1 MKRIL
6 DVTLAV
12 AIAAAA
18 ALGTLAR
25 ADDSKTTEILDK
37 AIKALGGAEKLEK
50 AQATSEKAKGKL
62 TIEGNENS
70 ITSQAITQG
79 IDRHRG
85 EFEGEFNGNKFKGL
99 SILNGDKGWRMFG
112 DMVMEMDQDAVKN
125 EKRSVYLSV
134 VAETVLPLKGKG
146 FKVESAPD
154 EKVGGKPAA
163 GIKATGPDGKDFT
176 LYFDKDTGLPVRM
189 VAKVAG
195 WMGDEYTQDV
205 LYSDYKEF
213 DGIKKATKVSIKRDG
228 DPFLELELTEF
239 KVLDKVPSDTFAE
252 PK

>member
-1 MKRIL
+1 MKRTV
-6 DVTLAV
+6 DVALAA
-12 AIAAAA
+12 AIALAP
-18 ALGTLAR
+18 ALGALAR
-25 ADDSKTTEILDK
+25 ADDSKTTEILDR
-37 AIKALGGAEKLEK
+37 AIKALGGAEKLGK
-50 AQATSEKAKGKL
+50 AETTSEKAKGTL

-70 ITSQAITQG
+70 ISSQGITQG
-79 IDRHRG
+79 IDRHRS

-99 SILNGDKGWRMFG
+99 SVLNGDKGWRMFG

-125 EKRSVYLSV
+125 EKRTLYLSV
-134 VAETVLPLKGKG
+134 VFDTILPLKGKG

-195 WMGDEYTQDV
+195 WMGDEYTQDA
-205 LYSDYKEF
+205 LYSDYKDF

-228 DPFLELELTEF
+228 DPFLELEITEF
-239 KVLDKVPSDTFAE
+239 KVLDKVPADTFAE

>member
-1 MKRIL
+1 MMTFSVRCSSRSRSASWHARPGP
-6 DVTLAV
+6 TTRRPPRFSTRPSRPW
-12 AIAAAA
+12 AAEEK
-18 ALGTLAR
+18 LGKA
-25 ADDSKTTEILDK
+25 EILS
-37 AIKALGGAEKLEK
+37 
-50 AQATSEKAKGKL
+50 QKAKGKL
-62 TIEGNENS
+62 TIEGNENT
-70 ITSQAITQG
+70 ITSQGITQG

-125 EKRSVYLSV
+125 EKRTVYLSV
-134 VAETVLPLKGKG
+134 VSEPRSCRSRARDSRSNRPPDETVR
-146 FKVESAPD
+146 
-154 EKVGGKPAA
+154 GKPAA
-163 GIKATGPDGKDFT
+163 GIKVTGPDGKDFT
-176 LYFDKDTGLPVRM
+176 LYFDKESGLPVRM

-205 LYSDYKEF
+205 LYSDYKDF

-228 DPFLELELTEF
+228 EPFLEQEITEF
-239 KVLDKVPSDTFAE
+239 KVLDKVPADTFAE